1 MTLLYRAVKG
11 VLTVAGVVGAVA
23 VGSCHS
29 APLPR
34 AESAVPKSI
43 TLERTVCFGMC
54 PAYQLTVDRTGSV
67 SFVSRNPRDSS
78 RTAAGRVAPSA
89 LDSLYAQAVR
99 IGFFALPDTLMGNP
113 TYCARRATD
122 LPGATVTIT
131 TNAGTKSVNDY
142 HGCAADT
149 PAASE
154 QLSELRIFE
163 AAIDTLTGSSRWI
176 QPNRR

>member
-1 MTLLYRAVKG
+1 
-11 VLTVAGVVGAVA
+11 
-23 VGSCHS
+23 
-29 APLPR
+29 
-34 AESAVPKSI
+34 
-43 TLERTVCFGMC
+43 MC
-54 PAYQLTVDRTGSV
+54 PAYQVTVDRTGSV

-78 RTAAGRVAPSA
+78 RAAAGGVAPSV
-89 LDSLYAQAVR
+89 LDSLYARAVR
-99 IGFFALPDTLMGNP
+99 IGFFALPDTLVGNP
-113 TYCARRATD
+113 TYCARQATD

-142 HGCAADT
+142 HGCAANI

>member
-1 MTLLYRAVKG
+1 M
-11 VLTVAGVVGAVA
+11 

-29 APLPR
+29 ASLPR
-34 AESAVPKSI
+34 PEGAVPKSI

-78 RTAAGRVAPSA
+78 RTAAGRVAPSV
-89 LDSLYAQAVR
+89 LDSLYARAVR
-99 IGFFALPDTLMGNP
+99 IGFFALPDTLMGNS
-113 TYCARRATD
+113 TFCSRYATD
-122 LPGATVTIT
+122 MPGATVTIT
-131 TNAGTKSVNDY
+131 TDAGAKSVNDY
-142 HGCAADT
+142 HGCAANT

-154 QLSELRIFE
+154 QLGELRIFE